1 MRRRSTAASTA
12 TREATTA
19 NAHTIAAGRYRL
31 EQVLGHGG
39 MATVYRAHDVELE
52 RSVAV
57 KLLAPGLA
65 TDDDFRHR
73 FVREARLAARLSH
86 PNVVVVYDAGE
97 DEDRPFIVMEY
108 VPGETLERLLARRR
122 KLTPA
127 EAAALGRQ
135 AALGLQHAHDA
146 GLIHRDVKP
155 HNLLLRA
162 DGVLKVADF
171 GIARAVESTRVT
183 SAGTILGTA
192 AYLAPEQ
199 ALGEEVT
206 AAADVY
212 ALGAVLYELLSGRP
226 PYEFA
231 SLPELAE
238 KQRDGD
244 LVPVRDL
251 ERAIPDAL
259 EAIVMQCLA
268 RDPRFRP
275 AAARDVGAALLE
287 ATEREPSAATARTRV
302 LARDARGR
310 RAWPWVAAAGAA
322 GAVAVTLGLLRT
334 GADGG
339 AHAPTTPVVRSVPTG
354 ATPAADARNLAR
366 WLRSHSR

>member
-1 MRRRSTAASTA
+1 
-12 TREATTA
+12 
-19 NAHTIAAGRYRL
+19 
-31 EQVLGHGG
+31 
-39 MATVYRAHDVELE
+39 
-52 RSVAV
+52 
-57 KLLAPGLA
+57 
-65 TDDDFRHR
+65 
-73 FVREARLAARLSH
+73 
-86 PNVVVVYDAGE
+86 
-97 DEDRPFIVMEY
+97 
-108 VPGETLERLLARRR
+108 LLARRGR
-122 KLTPA
+122 LPPD
-127 EAAALGRQ
+127 EARGLAAQ
-135 AALGLQHAHDA
+135 AARGLAHAHER
-146 GLIHRDVKP
+146 GLVHRDVKP
-155 HNLLLRA
+155 QNLILRR
-162 DGVLKVADF
+162 DGTVKIADF
-171 GIARAVESTRVT
+171 GIARAAETTITV
-183 SAGTILGTA
+183 AGTILGTA

-287 ATEREPSAATARTRV
+287 ATEREPSAVTARTRV
-302 LARDARGR
+302 LTRGARGR
-310 RAWPWVAAAGAA
+310 RAWPWVAAAGA
-322 GAVAVTLGLLRT
+322 
-334 GADGG
+334 
-339 AHAPTTPVVRSVPTG
+339 
-354 ATPAADARNLAR
+354 
-366 WLRSHSR
+366 